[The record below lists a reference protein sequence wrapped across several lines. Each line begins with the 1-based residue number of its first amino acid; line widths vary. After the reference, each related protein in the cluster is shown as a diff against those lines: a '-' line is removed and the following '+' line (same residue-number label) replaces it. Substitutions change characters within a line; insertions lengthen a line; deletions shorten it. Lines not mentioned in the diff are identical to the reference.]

1 MHLAVWT
8 DRAHSRVCIERIT
21 TPRRVGGPHEIEAT
35 RRISSAISVDGVLR
49 RIAELWTAT
58 GGADPKLVGGC
69 DALLIGL
76 VVRAASRGRAKK
88 FHLVCCADKGVA
100 LESLSGVAHDAL
112 IAQRVALDNLACRVV
127 LVFMEACLEECRNE
141 SVGEPLLRDRL
152 KLSGLKTCDTQGWLF
167 EKTLV

>member
-1 MHLAVWT
+1 
-8 DRAHSRVCIERIT
+8 VCIERIT
-21 TPRRVGGPHEIEAT
+21 TPRRVGGPDEIEAT

-127 LVFMEACLEECRNE
+127 SVFMEACLEECRNE